1 MHKAA
6 VEAANEKASAS
17 PGGTKRRGPRG
28 VNAGGRSSS
37 GVDSQRGWTRGD
49 LNREP
54 SDATSDHLPTG
65 GDATWGPARL
75 ELAHA
80 SPVVSVVTPGRA
92 RGRRSSS
99 VLEALAKT
107 RKSAGGS
114 RSGPESS
121 PGLRGRSRAT
131 KRLDHRQ
138 VGDATATEGE
148 GEYWTAAGEDSA
160 GEFGDLGT
168 DPDAFVATAR
178 RGRETDAAWGHA
190 LLREGA

>member
-1 MHKAA
+1 M
-6 VEAANEKASAS
+6 
-17 PGGTKRRGPRG
+17 
-28 VNAGGRSSS
+28 
-37 GVDSQRGWTRGD
+37 
-49 LNREP
+49 
-54 SDATSDHLPTG
+54 
-65 GDATWGPARL
+65 

-80 SPVVSVVTPGRA
+80 SPVVSVGTPGRA

-99 VLEALAKT
+99 VLEALAR

-114 RSGPESS
+114 RSVGPESS

-131 KRLDHRQ
+131 KRLDHRR